1 MNAKSI
7 LTGTAIAAALSAP
20 ASAQTECIAYEPL
33 RQVLIENGIRLE
45 GFGTIPMAGTDGQIE
60 IWVAPNGDWAI
71 LAINEIGIACIA
83 ISGAGWTIPEA
94 L

>member
-7 LTGTAIAAALSAP
+7 LTGAAIAAALSAP

-45 GFGTIPMAGTDGQIE
+45 GSGTVPMAGTDGQIE
-60 IWVAPNGDWAI
+60 IWVSSTGEWAM
-71 LAINEIGIACIA
+71 LAINESGIACIA
-83 ISGAGWTIPEA
+83 ISGQGWTAPEA

>member
-1 MNAKSI
+1 MNIKSI
-7 LTGTAIAAALSAP
+7 LSGAALIAALSAP

-33 RQVLIENGIRLE
+33 RLVMIENGIRLE
-45 GFGTIPMAGTDGQIE
+45 GSGEVPMAGTTGHIE